1 MEHKRS
7 NSPDTTEDL
16 IDRVQ
21 QVLWHVGEALRDGI
35 KSNRI
40 VDSTPVRNIYRWLRN
55 IEIALCEV
63 SPDPTA
69 VKELSDTAVDCY
81 SAIMRH
87 TNGKCLLSSLEWN
100 MSQLDSDARS
110 IRASLPSGHDQDLKA
125 MVDKLP
131 AWLRE
136 HVFFK

>member
-1 MEHKRS
+1 MEYKRS
-7 NSPDTTEDL
+7 NSPDTTEGL
-16 IDRVQ
+16 IDLVQ

-35 KSNRI
+35 TSNRI
-40 VDSTPVRNIYRWLRN
+40 VDSTPVRNISRWLRN
-55 IEIALCEV
+55 IQIALCEG

-69 VKELSDTAVDCY
+69 GKALSDTAVDCY
-81 SAIMRH
+81 SAVICH

-100 MSQLDSDARS
+100 MSQLDSDAKA